1 MYLTH
6 VGFRDIKHEASALK
20 QDFSEKNINYYTEN
34 LQCEQNTAPV
44 MAFLSTTN
52 KIWVTKSFFV

>member
-6 VGFRDIKHEASALK
+6 VGFRDVKHEASALK
-20 QDFSEKNINYYTEN
+20 QDFSEENINYYTEN
-34 LQCEQNTAPV
+34 LQCEQNTSPV

-52 KIWVTKSFFV
+52 KI